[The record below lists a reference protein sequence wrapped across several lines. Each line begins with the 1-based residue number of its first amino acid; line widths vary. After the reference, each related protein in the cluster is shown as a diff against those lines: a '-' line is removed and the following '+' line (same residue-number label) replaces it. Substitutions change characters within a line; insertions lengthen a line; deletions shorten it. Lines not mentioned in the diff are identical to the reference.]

1 MNCWGNGTGRGGQ
14 TFTPTNH
21 RGDVPG
27 ACFARKLGRSSERGG
42 SVPGSWWPMSALKA
56 LFVMGCGDGLQVLE
70 EAGLISICC
79 SMLLD
84 GWVDELVT
92 VLYGSIF
99 KMRYDMAGR
108 HIDKH
113 ILLHDVSDGCFV
125 WGQRILQGPKG
136 PFVLESEQCWSL
148 IQHSD
153 EFPMFIFYTSI
164 ALGIA
169 PLTVTRSRGMTF
181 ILRL

>member
-1 MNCWGNGTGRGGQ
+1 
-14 TFTPTNH
+14 
-21 RGDVPG
+21 
-27 ACFARKLGRSSERGG
+27 
-42 SVPGSWWPMSALKA
+42 MSALKA

-113 ILLHDVSDGCFV
+113 ILMHDVCLGAKDSS
-125 WGQRILQGPKG
+125 RAQGP
-136 PFVLESEQCWSL
+136 FC
-148 IQHSD
+148 
-153 EFPMFIFYTSI
+153 
-164 ALGIA
+164 LGIRTA
-169 PLTVTRSRGMTF
+169 LKFDSAFR
-181 ILRL
+181 